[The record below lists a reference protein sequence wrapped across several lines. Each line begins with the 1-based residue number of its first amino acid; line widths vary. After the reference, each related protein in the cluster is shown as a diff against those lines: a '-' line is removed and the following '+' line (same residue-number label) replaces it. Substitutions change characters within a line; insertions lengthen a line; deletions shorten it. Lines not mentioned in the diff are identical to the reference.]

1 MFSIQLASVTLNQC
15 LKKMKIVNEF
25 QHLKVSN
32 MMISISRN
40 FFNQTFHLFLL
51 MHLIRQKAFQ
61 TCELNLKHEQM
72 SNRFIIGGC
81 ILIKYSL
88 LMPFQQTN

>member
-1 MFSIQLASVTLNQC
+1 
-15 LKKMKIVNEF
+15 MKIVNEF

-40 FFNQTFHLFLL
+40 IFNQTFHLFLL
-51 MHLIRQKAFQ
+51 MHLIRQKSIS
-61 TCELNLKHEQM
+61 NLWT
-72 SNRFIIGGC
+72 RFIIGGC